1 MENFFKKYKIHNMKF
16 KKKISEEQLVALRES
31 ISKAN
36 DTISMR
42 RMQAVT
48 ILEKSLSAAA
58 IKIFAS
64 GLYPGR
70 FFVGNN

>member
-1 MENFFKKYKIHNMKF
+1 MVTFFKKGKIHNMKF

-36 DTISMR
+36 DIISMR

-48 ILEKSLSAAA
+48 MLEEGLSAAA
-58 IKIFAS
+58 IKAFTGYQREVI
-64 GLYPGR
+64 
-70 FFVGNN
+70 VKKT